1 MTPVP
6 APSDH
11 LTYVAILRSV
21 ERLYRQFM
29 DLLDSELIELGALDI
44 NNVQGLILFNIG
56 HDEVTISELVSR
68 RYYLG
73 SNVSYNVR
81 KLVECGYLTQS
92 RSQHDKRSTR
102 VRLTEKGLH
111 LRAALETVF
120 DRQTSAYLDR
130 SGRDDLQETGRL
142 IRQLG
147 EFWLARTDPAQ
158 RSLSG
163 GRNGA

>member
-1 MTPVP
+1 MTPAP

-11 LTYVAILRSV
+11 LAYVAILRSV

-29 DLLDSELIELGALDI
+29 ELLDAQLIEIGALEI
-44 NNVQGLILFNIG
+44 NNVQGLILFNIA

-81 KLVECGYLTQS
+81 KLVEHGYLSQS

-102 VRLTEKGLH
+102 VRLTEKGLQ
-111 LRAALETVF
+111 LRAALDAAF
-120 DRQTSAYLDR
+120 DRQTSAYLQ
-130 SGRDDLQETGRL
+130 GAGQQDLHETGRL

-147 EFWLARTDPAQ
+147 EFWGKWGDPTQ
-158 RSLSG
+158 RPLSTM
-163 GRNGA
+163 RNGT

>member
-1 MTPVP
+1 MTPAP

-11 LTYVAILRSV
+11 LAYVAILRSV

-29 DLLDSELIELGALDI
+29 EMLDAQLVEIGALEI
-44 NNVQGLILFNIG
+44 NNVQGLILFNIA

-81 KLVECGYLTQS
+81 KLVEHGYLSQS

-102 VRLTEKGLH
+102 VRLTDKGLQ
-111 LRAALETVF
+111 LRAALESAF
-120 DRQTSAYLDR
+120 DRQTLIYLQTTDQQ
-130 SGRDDLQETGRL
+130 DLHETGRL
-142 IRQLG
+142 IRHLG
-147 EFWLARTDPAQ
+147 EFWGKWTDPTQ
-158 RSLSG
+158 RTHLPL
-163 GRNGA
+163 RNGA

>member
-1 MTPVP
+1 MTPPP

-11 LTYVAILRSV
+11 LAYVAILRSV

-29 DLLDSELIELGALDI
+29 ELLDTQLVEIGALEI
-44 NNVQGLILFNIG
+44 NNVQGLILFNIA

-81 KLVECGYLTQS
+81 KLVEHGYLSQS

-102 VRLTEKGLH
+102 VRLTDKGLQ
-111 LRAALETVF
+111 LRAALDAAI
-120 DRQTSAYLDR
+120 DRQTAAYLQDANH
-130 SGRDDLQETGRL
+130 SDLHETGRL

-147 EFWLARTDPAQ
+147 EFWGRWSDPAQ
-158 RSLSG
+158 RALPSL
-163 GRNGA
+163 RNGT